1 MLVLSR
7 KKNQSIV
14 INDDIE
20 IFVVDVVND
29 QVKIGIRA
37 PQNVTIHR
45 KEVYDNIKNEMAQAA
60 MSDEGLKNLGKIK
73 LPGAKAPSI
82 PPPPPSGPVP
92 PATGGGN

>member
-37 PQNVTIHR
+37 PQNVTVHR
-45 KEVYDNIKNEMAQAA
+45 KEVYDNIKNEMTQAA

-73 LPGAKAPSI
+73 LPGAK
-82 PPPPPSGPVP
+82 PPTLPQPPSPDKAP